1 MWYSCHFLGPL
12 VCGSLLRS
20 FHNFTKR
27 RQIQVAGFSRTEG
40 SAVVFYNYLISEC
53 HNRPIE
59 YMPQICSLVW
69 VKFEKIDFDMWSQIL
84 SMFQSHVFKK
94 PGCKDIKDMTDNW
107 LNWCWV
113 DTEPYILSMWKK
125 SIPLETT
132 IYQLKFWTV
141 VFLSLANVFIFYQ
154 LFFLLKGF
162 RVVKYKEI
170 FRALD

>member
-12 VCGSLLRS
+12 VCGSLLGS

-40 SAVVFYNYLISEC
+40 LAVVFYNYLMNEC

-59 YMPQICSLVW
+59 FMPQICSLVW

-94 PGCKDIKDMTDNW
+94 PGCKDIKDMNDNW

-113 DTEPYILSMWKK
+113 DTESYVLEYVKEKYSVGNHHLSIEVLDRGFSFLCKRF
-125 SIPLETT
+125 
-132 IYQLKFWTV
+132 Y
-141 VFLSLANVFIFYQ
+141 FLSIIFFYW
-154 LFFLLKGF
+154 KAF
-162 RVVKYKEI
+162 RSSNI
-170 FRALD
+170 